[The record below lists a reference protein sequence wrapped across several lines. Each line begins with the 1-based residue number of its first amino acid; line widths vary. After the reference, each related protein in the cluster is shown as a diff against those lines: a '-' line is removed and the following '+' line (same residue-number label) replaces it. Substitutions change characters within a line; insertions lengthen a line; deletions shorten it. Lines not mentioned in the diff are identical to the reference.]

1 MVSELECLLRQEGR
15 FCQTEEKKAEK
26 FLAHNLSKSRQNI
39 NSFECVFSSK
49 YFRIFYRPESK
60 NTLEISISKKFFK
73 LAVERNKI
81 KRRVKEIFRVLS
93 EDVPSGGVIIFSVF
107 RPFREL
113 SYADALIEIGSA
125 VRSFMREIN

>member
-1 MVSELECLLRQEGR
+1 MGLELGCLPRQVEP
-15 FCQTEEKKAEK
+15 FYQTEEKRAER

-39 NSFECVFSSK
+39 NSLECVFSSK
-49 YFRIFYRPESK
+49 YFRIFYRPDSK

-93 EDVPSGGVIIFSVF
+93 EDVPRGGVVVFSVF

-113 SYADALIEIGSA
+113 SYADALIEIRSA